1 MTNEKLNDIL
11 ENHKLWLS
19 GNGGT
24 PADLRDAN
32 LTGANLTGADLTGA
46 NLRDAILRGADL
58 TGANLTGANL
68 TDANLTYASLTG
80 ADLRDAILRGAD
92 LTGAD
97 LRDADLMDAILTGA
111 DLTGANLTGAN
122 LTDASLWRTRGNGR
136 QIKSM
141 AVVADY
147 AITYTAEVLQIG
159 CEQHAISAWWLFDDA
174 RIKKMDGKK
183 AIKFWAEWRDTIK
196 MIIEKSPA
204 TK

>member
-46 NLRDAILRGADL
+46 NLRGANLRGADL

-68 TDANLTYASLTG
+68 TDANLTYASL
-80 ADLRDAILRGAD
+80 RGAN
-92 LTGAD
+92 
-97 LRDADLMDAILTGA
+97 LR
-111 DLTGANLTGAN
+111 GANLTGAN